1 MIDDENRTEE
11 TVEAT
16 EGTDT
21 SATATDA
28 PTGDETAPSESASET
43 TAETDPITGEAVDEA
58 ASVDEAIVTEA
69 SVEEAVV
76 ETIADMESESGE
88 GDEAPA
94 TLDDLDLDDS
104 VEDPADAVPDTT
116 AGVEETASYQAAMT
130 DLMREVEGL
139 RSQLENSQGQYARL
153 SADFENFRKRTQ
165 KEREEQAEK
174 IKCDTLRELLA
185 VVDNFERA
193 RSFIK
198 PQNDS
203 EMNIH
208 KSYQGIYKQLV
219 DSLKRLGVSPMRP
232 EGKEFDPN
240 LHEAVMREV
249 SETYAEDLVIE
260 ELQRGYLVGDRVL
273 RHAMVK
279 VAAPG
284 SGTGASP
291 EASNADG

>member
-1 MIDDENRTEE
+1 MIDEANQTEE
-11 TVEAT
+11 TVET
-16 EGTDT
+16 VD
-21 SATATDA
+21 ATDSTETDPTVTAA
-28 PTGDETAPSESASET
+28 PAGDVPSETAATDETA
-43 TAETDPITGEAVDEA
+43 AETDPITGDVMAEDG
-58 ASVDEAIVTEA
+58 EAIAAE
-69 SVEEAVV
+69 VV
-76 ETIADMESESGE
+76 EDTPEEE
-88 GDEAPA
+88 PPA

-104 VEDPADAVPDTT
+104 AEVSEETTPEAGAEDTDTT
-116 AGVEETASYQAAMT
+116 SYQAAAMA
-130 DLMREVEGL
+130 DLARESEGL
-139 RSQLENSQGQYARL
+139 RVQLEASTGQYARL

-165 KEREEQAEK
+165 KEREEQSEK
-174 IKCDTLRELLA
+174 IKCDTIRELLA

-232 EGKEFDPN
+232 EGQEFDPN

-249 SETYAEDLVIE
+249 SEKHPEDVVIE
-260 ELQRGYLVGDRVL
+260 ELQRGYTVGDRVL

-284 SGTGASP
+284 SGTAV
-291 EASNADG
+291 ETATDA

>member
-1 MIDDENRTEE
+1 MIDEENQTEE

-16 EGTDT
+16 EPTDP
-21 SATATDA
+21 SATADS
-28 PTGDETAPSESASET
+28 TGDDTSSET
-43 TAETDPITGEAVDEA
+43 PPEVVSPEITSPEEDADMDPITGEAVAEGA
-58 ASVDEAIVTEA
+58 DEAIAPE
-69 SVEEAVV
+69 VV
-76 ETIADMESESGE
+76 AEGSE
-88 GDEAPA
+88 EAPA
-94 TLDDLDLDDS
+94 TLDDLDIDDS
-104 VEDPADAVPDTT
+104 VEDTTDTVPDTT

-130 DLMREVEGL
+130 DLMREMEGL
-139 RSQLENSQGQYARL
+139 RAQLENSTGQYARL

-174 IKCDTLRELLA
+174 IKCDTIRELLA

-193 RSFIK
+193 RTLIK

-203 EMNIH
+203 ETNIH

-232 EGKEFDPN
+232 QGQEFDPN
-240 LHEAVMREV
+240 LHEAVMREA
-249 SETYAEDLVIE
+249 SEEYPEDVVIE
-260 ELQRGYLVGDRVL
+260 ELQRGYTIGDRVL

-284 SGTGASP
+284 SSGGS
-291 EASNADG
+291 

>member
-1 MIDDENRTEE
+1 MIDEANQTEE
-11 TVEAT
+11 TVET
-16 EGTDT
+16 VD
-21 SATATDA
+21 ATDSTETDATVTAA
-28 PTGDETAPSESASET
+28 PAGDAPSETAAET
-43 TAETDPITGEAVDEA
+43 AATDPAAETDPITGEVVSEGGAEEGETG
-58 ASVDEAIVTEA
+58 EAIAAEV
-69 SVEEAVV
+69 VEEV
-76 ETIADMESESGE
+76 EDTP
-88 GDEAPA
+88 DEDPPA

-104 VEDPADAVPDTT
+104 GEAPEDAIPDTT

-130 DLMREVEGL
+130 DLMRDVEGL
-139 RSQLENSQGQYARL
+139 RNQLEASTGQYARL

-174 IKCDTLRELLA
+174 IKCDTIRELLA

-249 SETYAEDLVIE
+249 SESHPEDVVIE
-260 ELQRGYLVGDRVL
+260 ELQRGYTVGDRVL

-284 SGTGASP
+284 SGTAV
-291 EASNADG
+291 ETAADA

>member
-1 MIDDENRTEE
+1 MIDEENRTEE
-11 TVEAT
+11 TVEAAET
-16 EGTDT
+16 PET
-21 SATATDA
+21 SATETDA
-28 PTGDETAPSESASET
+28 PTGDDTPSDTASEQ
-43 TAETDPITGEAVDEA
+43 TAAATDPITGDAVVDGGDAIAPEVVAEDTEA
-58 ASVDEAIVTEA
+58 AA
-69 SVEEAVV
+69 
-76 ETIADMESESGE
+76 GE
-88 GDEAPA
+88 DSPA
-94 TLDDLDLDDS
+94 TLDDLDLDES
-104 VEDPADAVPDTT
+104 VEDTADVIPDTT
-116 AGVEETASYQAAMT
+116 AGVEDTASYQAGMA

-139 RSQLENSQGQYARL
+139 RGQLENSQGQYARL

-174 IKCDTLRELLA
+174 IKCDTIRELLA

-219 DSLKRLGVSPMRP
+219 DSLKRLGVAPMRP
-232 EGKEFDPN
+232 EGQEFDPN

-284 SGTGASP
+284 SGTGATEPANS
-291 EASNADG
+291 EA